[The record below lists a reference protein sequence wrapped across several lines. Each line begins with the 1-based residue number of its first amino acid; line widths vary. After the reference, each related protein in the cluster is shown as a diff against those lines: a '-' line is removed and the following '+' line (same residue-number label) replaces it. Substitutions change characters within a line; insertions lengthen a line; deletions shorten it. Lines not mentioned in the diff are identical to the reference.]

1 MLNLAP
7 VQQVNSSKIDKNM
20 LGKEIFDAGS
30 DVGRSYSSSYVL
42 LSSYTMEQAA
52 PALKRGVN
60 PTTTF
65 IRQKEGWISDRI
77 IDTVVLNQSFKL
89 SK

>member
-1 MLNLAP
+1 MCW
-7 VQQVNSSKIDKNM
+7 KYI
-20 LGKEIFDAGS
+20 IDAGS
-30 DVGRSYSSSYVL
+30 DVARTYSSSYVL
-42 LSSYTMEQAA
+42 LLSSYTIEQAA

-77 IDTVVLNQSFKL
+77 EDTVVF
-89 SK
+89 